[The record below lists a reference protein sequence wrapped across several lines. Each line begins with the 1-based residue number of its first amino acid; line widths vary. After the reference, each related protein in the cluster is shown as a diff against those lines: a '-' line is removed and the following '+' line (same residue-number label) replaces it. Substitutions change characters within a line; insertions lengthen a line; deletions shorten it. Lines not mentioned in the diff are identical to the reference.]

1 MMPSNPYQFNSR
13 SSISRSSLITI
24 LNAAIETSAFRFAR
38 QAAMSWLAIYPGDLE
53 ISLLLAEALSGEGK
67 TIQALEI
74 VERLL
79 LSDPE
84 FVEAHF
90 ILYDLYKKMGNEDY
104 KKEEAIL
111 YGLGWDSSGEIEG
124 LKEWAHSL
132 RNANDSIQKG
142 LVQEAVE
149 FFPMV
154 LTESEISALPA
165 ILHLKSV
172 MTTQDVHS
180 LKNLAEIYH
189 ARWKD
194 CLQFQLCLA
203 KTRLETGDETGALGL
218 LHDCVS
224 KDATAQV
231 AKRLW
236 GKEFPFKPLWPQ
248 HFEIRFDIPIP
259 AEVAAILGWNILAG
273 GAVTTQP
280 PEEPVI
286 ADLPDV
292 NLENEA
298 LKGSGSSEKSF
309 ESDVQEIESYL
320 AEKQPE
326 DAIPGEVGPV
336 EVVIDENSEDVSS
349 EIPSNA
355 AVADLEP
362 ESINQSVPEPD
373 WLPAAPTSWDQ
384 ETDLVALDESQP
396 EIIEDEPVLTEAI
409 GFEAQPTVVEKK
421 KLPEDLKPIQDA
433 FDRLAAKYDKTSP
446 KSTDT
451 DNRFPMYVVF
461 SSAIGLEKVYGLQTK
476 AVIDTEMKR
485 LADALRQRTGWGSMV
500 YYPDDIDS
508 TNKIGVTTTETQD
521 PWKFK
526 LALSDL
532 DKALAKKGAMIGALL
547 IVGGDDVVP
556 FHHLPNPTED
566 SDEEILSDNPYGALD
581 SNYFVGEWPVGR
593 IPGGTGSD
601 AGLILEQLRNFTRY
615 HLRSK
620 GKPKG
625 NVSIITSIFE
635 WLMSLLKIK
644 TSLTKSLG
652 TGYTASVWRQ
662 ASEAVFKPIGQ
673 SSDLLVSPPQ
683 FSGSFEMKKIL
694 NAGLGYFNLHGLVDT
709 SDWYGQRDV
718 TEPYTGPDYPIA
730 LSPKDLLDNGSAP
743 QIVFSEACYGAHI
756 VKKNEDQSL
765 ALKFLSIGTQAFIGC
780 TCTSYGSVNTPLI
793 GADLLGYLFWK
804 YIKEGYSAG
813 EALKQAKLEFIQ
825 LMNKR
830 QGYLD
835 SEDQKA
841 LISFVFYGDPLTFA
855 DKATNQAK
863 HPRRT
868 AFTTQVKMVSEK
880 QNENS
885 ITHVQVSNEVIRDV
899 KQMVEVYLP
908 GLDNAHVVIS
918 KQRLVGGAQSNNSSE
933 EKSRQGSTGKV
944 VVTMTKTVQTARH
957 VHHHYA
963 RATLDNHGKV
973 VKLAI
978 SR

>member
-24 LNAAIETSAFRFAR
+24 LNAALETSAFRFAR
-38 QAAMSWLAIYPGDLE
+38 QSAMSWLAIYPGDLE
-53 ISLLLAEALSGEGK
+53 ISLLLAEAISGEGK

-74 VERLL
+74 VERLI

-111 YGLGWDSSGEIEG
+111 YGLGWDASGEIEG

-132 RNANDSIQKG
+132 RNANEAIQKG
-142 LVQEAVE
+142 MIQKAVE

-172 MTTQDVHS
+172 MATQDVHS

-189 ARWKD
+189 ARWKE

-203 KTRLETGDETGALGL
+203 KTRLETGDETGALAL

-236 GKEFPFKPLWPQ
+236 GKDFPFKPLWPQ

-259 AEVAAILGWNILAG
+259 AEVASILGWNILAG
-273 GAVTTQP
+273 GAVTPQP
-280 PEEPVI
+280 PVESATV
-286 ADLPDV
+286 DLPV
-292 NLENEA
+292 VRMEETNLTGSTDETVEPGIQESETLPVENQVDAAVLEEA
-298 LKGSGSSEKSF
+298 GLEEAVVENNADDNFDEEQF
-309 ESDVQEIESYL
+309 EESVQEL
-320 AEKQPE
+320 VAEMVNE
-326 DAIPGEVGPV
+326 
-336 EVVIDENSEDVSS
+336 
-349 EIPSNA
+349 
-355 AVADLEP
+355 
-362 ESINQSVPEPD
+362 SVPEPD
-373 WLPAAPTSWDQ
+373 WLPAAPSWDQ
-384 ETDLVALDESQP
+384 QTEMVALEESQP
-396 EIIEDEPVLTEAI
+396 ELQDVEPVETATV
-409 GFEAQPTVVEKK
+409 GFDVQPAVVEKK

-433 FDRLAAKYDKTSP
+433 FDRLASKYDKTSP
-446 KSTDT
+446 KSTST

-461 SSAIGLEKVYGLQTK
+461 SSAVGLEKVYGLQTK

-485 LADALRQRTGWGSMV
+485 LADALRQRTGWGAMV

-508 TNKIGVTTTETQD
+508 TNKIGLTTTETQD
-521 PWKFK
+521 PWKYK

-556 FHHLPNPTED
+556 FHRLPNPTED

-581 SNYFVGEWPVGR
+581 SNYFIGEWPVGR

-615 HLRSK
+615 HSRSK

-625 NVSIITSIFE
+625 NITVFTSIFE
-635 WLMSLLKIK
+635 WLLSLLKINNSFK
-644 TSLTKSLG
+644 KSLG
-652 TGYTASVWRQ
+652 IGYTASVWRQ

-730 LSPKDLLDNGSAP
+730 ISPKDLLDNGSAP

-756 VKKNEDQSL
+756 IKKNEDQSL

-804 YIKEGYSAG
+804 YVREGYAAG
-813 EALKQAKLEFIQ
+813 EALKQAKVEFIQ
-825 LMNKR
+825 VMNKR

-855 DKATNQAK
+855 DKAANQAK

-880 QNENS
+880 QDERS
-885 ITHVQVSNEVIRDV
+885 VTHVQVSNEVIRDV

-918 KQRLVGGAQSNNSSE
+918 KQRLVNGVHSNNSE

-957 VHHHYA
+957 IHHHYA
-963 RATLDNHGKV
+963 RATVDSHGKV